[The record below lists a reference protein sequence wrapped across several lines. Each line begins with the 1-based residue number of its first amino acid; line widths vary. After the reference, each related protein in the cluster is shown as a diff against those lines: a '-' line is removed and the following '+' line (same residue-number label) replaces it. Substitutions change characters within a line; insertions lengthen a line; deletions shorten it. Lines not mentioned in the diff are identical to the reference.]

1 MVAAPGDVA
10 AARLACGPGVEVV
23 AVPID
28 DSWIRDSGPIGVV
41 GPRGERAVVD
51 FAFNG
56 WGEKFPPWDQDD
68 ALAGRLAEH
77 LDLPRYR
84 APFVLEGGAIAV
96 DGEGTLIT
104 TEQCLLHPNRNPEL
118 TRAQIEAGLRDYLG
132 VERVIWIP
140 FGLADDDDTDG
151 HVDNVACF
159 VAPGVVLVQG
169 CDDRSR
175 PDHERLAIN
184 RRCLAGA
191 TDAAGRSLEVID
203 VPVLPF
209 VDTGRGARAV
219 PYLNAYVA
227 NGVVVVPVAGHP
239 ADERMLDVA
248 RRVLPG
254 PRGGGRRRR
263 DAGPRRRRGALHHPA
278 GTVGHTPSRLS
289 PCSCCPPPGRPRT
302 RPPAWSRRT
311 GPSCASAPC
320 STAGI
325 PTRPSTAGRCGR
337 ASCWPPAR
345 APR

>member
-1 MVAAPGDVA
+1 MRMPAEWSPHERTLIAWPARRSLWGHHYEDACATHAAVARAVAAHEPVTMVAAPADVA
-10 AARLACGPGVEVV
+10 AARLACGPGVEVL

-41 GPRGERAVVD
+41 GPRGARAAVD

-56 WGEKFPPWDQDD
+56 WGGKFPPWDQDD

-77 LDLPRYR
+77 LGLPRYR
-84 APFVLEGGAIAV
+84 APFVLEGGSITV

-169 CDDRSR
+169 CDDRGR

-184 RRCLAGA
+184 RRFHPPTGA
-191 TDAAGRSLEVID
+191 ITRLRASSQ
-203 VPVLPF
+203 P
-209 VDTGRGARAV
+209 TGR
-219 PYLNAYVA
+219 
-227 NGVVVVPVAGHP
+227 
-239 ADERMLDVA
+239 
-248 RRVLPG
+248 RVET
-254 PRGGGRRRR
+254 PRC
-263 DAGPRRRRGALHHPA
+263 
-278 GTVGHTPSRLS
+278 T
-289 PCSCCPPPGRPRT
+289 RT
-302 RPPAWSRRT
+302 I
-311 GPSCASAPC
+311 AS
-320 STAGI
+320 STARSFG
-325 PTRPSTAGRCGR
+325 
-337 ASCWPPAR
+337 
-345 APR
+345 